1 MQKKIFI
8 SYSWEDILHDKWV
21 ERLAHSLEQYP
32 DIHVIWDK
40 YDLSSAGDKN
50 FFMEKAIF
58 STDFM
63 LVIATET
70 YVKKANERK
79 GGVGIETFMSVSR
92 HWEQLL
98 DEEKQNTHAIV
109 ILKDKGQIPNYLKG
123 HCYVDFTDNNKFEQN
138 LEELLKE
145 INKSRNVLRPQKI
158 SQPSTSRKKTYRLTK
173 AEELIA
179 ISTPSRKVL
188 IPESEGTD
196 FSLNQRIKYEVWEN

>member
-1 MQKKIFI
+1 
-8 SYSWEDILHDKWV
+8 
-21 ERLAHSLEQYP
+21 
-32 DIHVIWDK
+32 
-40 YDLSSAGDKN
+40 
-50 FFMEKAIF
+50 
-58 STDFM
+58 
-63 LVIATET
+63 
-70 YVKKANERK
+70 
-79 GGVGIETFMSVSR
+79 MSVSR

-196 FSLNQRIKYEVWEN
+196 FSLNQRIKYEVWDNNNVFPSIIVILHPNINMKQTLVAVSKKLMKRPYQQKDYLF